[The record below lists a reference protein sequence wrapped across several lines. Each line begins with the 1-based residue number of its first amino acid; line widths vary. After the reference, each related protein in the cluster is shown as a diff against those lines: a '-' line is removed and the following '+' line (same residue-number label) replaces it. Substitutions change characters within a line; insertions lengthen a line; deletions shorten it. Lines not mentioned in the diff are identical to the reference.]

1 MSDPFG
7 NYQAHFD
14 TPPTPPAGGISMV
27 LSGTGAPA
35 STLGSNGFLYV
46 NLSTGDLYVK
56 TNGAWTLFSGGGGGG
71 GGLSGTG
78 SPVGVV
84 TPTAAGVSYVDLTDV
99 NAIHVWFSTG
109 ILNTSWNQI
118 I

>member
-1 MSDPFG
+1 MGQDAFG
-7 NYQAHFD
+7 NYIA
-14 TPPTPPAGGISMV
+14 TLTVPPTPAAGGISML

-35 STLGSNGFLYV
+35 STLGQNGFGYV
-46 NLSTGDLYVK
+46 DLSTGNFYIK
-56 TNGAWTLFSGGGGGG
+56 SNGTWTLFSGTGG

-109 ILNTSWNQI
+109 VTNASWNQI